1 MVSQQVKGFLSVL
14 AAIFHQCVLY
24 SLFILSNI
32 TIYVMSYLRKT
43 DPSLTYEHGYFL
55 SPINCLSM
63 TIFCSLGGVVEK
75 KIGPHL

>member
-1 MVSQQVKGFLSVL
+1 MVSQKVKSILSVS

-32 TIYVMSYLRKT
+32 TIYIISYLRRT
-43 DPSLTYEHGYFL
+43 DSSLTYEHGYFL
-55 SPINCLSM
+55 SPINCLAM
-63 TIFCSLGGVVEK
+63 TIFCSLGGVIEK